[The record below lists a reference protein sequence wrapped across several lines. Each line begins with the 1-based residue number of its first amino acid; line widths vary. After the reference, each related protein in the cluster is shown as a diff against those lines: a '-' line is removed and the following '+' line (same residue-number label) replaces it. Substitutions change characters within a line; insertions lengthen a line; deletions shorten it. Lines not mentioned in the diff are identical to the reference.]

1 MKLRGLCL
9 ALLVLPVG
17 GTAQAQAI
25 KNEPQMRHFT
35 DSEIAAVAMPALA
48 FEASAEDV
56 DNYDKYFFFHRPDT
70 GFDQA
75 YADIVE
81 CDALGSGISIY
92 MGANGGAMAGAMAQ
106 YGMVAG
112 AAGGMIASIAMD
124 AIFGSAAR
132 RAAKRTNMR
141 NCMFFKGYNRYGLE
155 KDLWQEFNFE
165 EGNGRKEDSERER
178 DLRLQARIA
187 SGPMP
192 SGEALEP

>member
-92 MGANGGAMAGAMAQ
+92 MGANSGAMAGAMAQ